1 MTTSSVGNASTAS
14 TSALPGSS
22 SKIDGL
28 VSGLNTTAIIQA
40 IMAQAALPQTNLK
53 NQLALEQAK
62 LAAYQTINTKMAA
75 LQSAAGALTSASAW
89 QAMATAS
96 SSSTV
101 SATAAAGA
109 QAGSFTFDVT
119 ALATGQS
126 SVFANSVSG
135 TAATVVSSGTPV
147 TITVGSKPAATINTG
162 DGSLAAVV
170 AGINQANCGVQ
181 AAAVQVS
188 AGQYRL
194 QVTSTTTGAA
204 SAFTTTG
211 LDSGPLGAMA
221 NTATAQ
227 DAQLTVGAGT
237 AAAYTITSGTNTFN
251 QVVPGV
257 TFTVSQVATGVTLR
271 TSPDV
276 TGLTGK
282 VQAMVDAA
290 NAVLT
295 EITNDTKFD
304 TTTETGSVLT
314 GDATA
319 RQLQDT
325 VLSAVASM
333 LGNGAS
339 AESVGVDVTKDGQLT
354 FDPTAFQNAFAADPA
369 AASSAFLAAGTFS
382 PSQSGLTGT
391 VSLQKSSDATMP
403 GSYAVNVTQAATKA
417 AATIDTS
424 GGLVAGDTITLGS
437 AANSV
442 TYTIQAGDTAQSVT
456 DSINAL
462 ASANQLNVI
471 GSLGSGGIINLTATG
486 YGSEYTFTASA
497 TGSLVASPVTAGL
510 DVAGTINGQPAQ
522 GIGQFL
528 FTNSGTPGVDAL
540 SLLVTLTP
548 GDVTAL
554 GGAAAGTFN
563 YTAGLAQ
570 RLASAA
576 SGAVATKNGLLT
588 SEIGAANS
596 MITSFN
602 DQIARWQVVLDTKQ
616 AALQAQWANL
626 ETQLSNMQ
634 AQSSQLSAAIA
645 GLPNSSTTAKS

>member
-1 MTTSSVGNASTAS
+1 MSTGSIASTTSG
-14 TSALPGSS
+14 GSS
-22 SKIDGL
+22 RIDGL

-75 LQSAAGALTSASAW
+75 LQIAADALASASAW
-89 QAMATAS
+89 QAMTTTS

-101 SATAAAGA
+101 SATASAGA

-119 ALATGQS
+119 KLATGQS
-126 SVFANSVSG
+126 SVFANTVSS
-135 TAATVVSSGTPV
+135 TSATVVTAGTPV
-147 TITVGSKPAATINTG
+147 TITVGSNSPVTINTG

-170 AGINQANCGVQ
+170 AGINQANSGVQ

-188 AGQYRL
+188 TGQYRL
-194 QVTSTTTGAA
+194 QLTSTTTGAA

-221 NTATAQ
+221 DTATAQ

-237 AAAYTITSGTNTFN
+237 SAAYTITSSTNTFN
-251 QVVPGV
+251 QVLPGV
-257 TFTVSQVATGVTLR
+257 TFTVSQVTNGVTLT

-276 TGLTGK
+276 KGLTGK

-304 TTTETGSVLT
+304 TTTNTASILT
-314 GDATA
+314 GDSTV
-319 RQLQDT
+319 RQLQDN
-325 VLSAVASM
+325 VLSSVASM
-333 LGNGAS
+333 LGDGTS
-339 AESVGVDVTKDGQLT
+339 AADVGLSVTKDGQVT
-354 FDPTAFQNAFAADPA
+354 FDSSAFQSAFAADPA
-369 AASSAFLAAGTFS
+369 AVQSAFVAAGSFV
-382 PSQSGLTGT
+382 PSQAGLTGT
-391 VSLQKSSDATMP
+391 ISLQKGSDATQP

-417 AATIDTS
+417 SSTIDTS
-424 GGLVAGDTITLGS
+424 GGLNAGDTITLGS
-437 AANSV
+437 GTNTA
-442 TYTIQAGDTAQSVT
+442 TYTVQAGDTAQSVT
-456 DSINAL
+456 DALNAL
-462 ASANQLNVI
+462 ASTNQLGVNA
-471 GSLGSGGIINLTATG
+471 SLGSGGIIDLSAVG
-486 YGSEYTFTASA
+486 YGSEYTFSASA

-528 FTNSGTPGVDAL
+528 FTSSGTPGVDAL

-548 GDVTAL
+548 SDVTAL
-554 GGAAAGTFN
+554 GGADAGTFS
-563 YTAGLAQ
+563 YATGVAQ
-570 RLASAA
+570 RLATAA
-576 SGAVATKNGLLT
+576 YGAVSTKTGLLT
-588 SEIGAANS
+588 GEIDAANS

-602 DQIARWQVVLDTKQ
+602 QQIASWQVTLDTKQ

-645 GLPNSSTTAKS
+645 GLPSSSSSTSKS

>member
-1 MTTSSVGNASTAS
+1 MSTGSIAGTTPG
-14 TSALPGSS
+14 GSS
-22 SKIDGL
+22 RIDGL

-75 LQSAAGALTSASAW
+75 LQTAADALTSASAW
-89 QAMATAS
+89 QAMATTS

-101 SATAAAGA
+101 SATASAGA

-119 ALATGQS
+119 KLASGQS
-126 SVFANSVSG
+126 SVFANTVSS
-135 TAATVVSSGTPV
+135 TSTTVVSAGTPV
-147 TITVGSKPAATINTG
+147 TITVGSASPVTIDTG

-170 AGINQANCGVQ
+170 AGINQANAGVQ

-188 AGQYRL
+188 TGQYRL
-194 QVTSTTTGAA
+194 QLTSATTGAA

-211 LDSGPLGAMA
+211 LDSGPLGAMSD
-221 NTATAQ
+221 TATAQ
-227 DAQLTVGAGT
+227 DAELTVGAGT
-237 AAAYTITSGTNTFN
+237 PGAYTITSSTNTFN
-251 QVVPGV
+251 QVLPGL
-257 TFTVSQVATGVTLR
+257 TFTVSQVMAGVTLT

-295 EITNDTKFD
+295 EITKDTKFD
-304 TTTETGSVLT
+304 TSTNTASILT
-314 GDATA
+314 GDSTV
-319 RQLQDT
+319 RHLQDD

-333 LGNGAS
+333 LGNGTAAS
-339 AESVGVDVTKDGQLT
+339 SVGLDVTKDGQLT
-354 FDPTAFQNAFAADPA
+354 FDPSAFKNAFAADPTA
-369 AASSAFLAAGTFS
+369 VSSAFTASGTFS
-382 PSQSGLTGT
+382 PSQVGLTGT
-391 VSLQKSSDATMP
+391 VTLQKSSDATMP

-417 AATIDTS
+417 SATIDTS
-424 GGLVAGDTITLGS
+424 GGLNAGDTITLGS
-437 AANSV
+437 GTNTA
-442 TYTIQAGDTAQSVT
+442 TYTVQVGDTAQSVT
-456 DSINAL
+456 DSLNAL
-462 ASANQLNVI
+462 ASSNKLAV
-471 GSLGSGGIINLTATG
+471 SAALGAGGIIDLSAAG

-497 TGSLVASPVTAGL
+497 TGALVASPVTAGL

-528 FTNSGTPGVDAL
+528 FTSSGTPGVDAM

-548 GDVTAL
+548 SDVTAL
-554 GGAAAGTFN
+554 GGADAGTFT
-563 YTAGLAQ
+563 YSTGVGQ

-576 SGAVATKNGLLT
+576 YGAVSTKTGLLT
-588 SEIGAANS
+588 SEIDAANS

-602 DQIARWQVVLDTKQ
+602 SQIASWQVTLDAKQ
-616 AALQAQWANL
+616 TALQAQWANL

-645 GLPNSSTTAKS
+645 GLPSSSSTSTKS

>member
-1 MTTSSVGNASTAS
+1 MVSTGSIAGTTSG
-14 TSALPGSS
+14 GSS
-22 SKIDGL
+22 RIDGL

-75 LQSAAGALTSASAW
+75 LQTAADALTSASAW
-89 QAMATAS
+89 QAMATTS

-101 SATAAAGA
+101 SATASAGA

-119 ALATGQS
+119 KLASGQS
-126 SVFANSVSG
+126 SVFANTVSS
-135 TAATVVSSGTPV
+135 TSTTVVSAGTPV
-147 TITVGSKPAATINTG
+147 TITVGSASPVTIDTG

-170 AGINQANCGVQ
+170 AGINQANAGVQ

-188 AGQYRL
+188 TGQYRL
-194 QVTSTTTGAA
+194 QLTSATTGAA

-211 LDSGPLGAMA
+211 LDSGPLGAMSD
-221 NTATAQ
+221 TATAQ
-227 DAQLTVGAGT
+227 DAELTVGAGT
-237 AAAYTITSGTNTFN
+237 PGAYTITSSTNTFN
-251 QVVPGV
+251 QVLPGL
-257 TFTVSQVATGVTLR
+257 TFTVSQVMAGVTLT

-295 EITNDTKFD
+295 EITKDTKFD
-304 TTTETGSVLT
+304 TSTNTASILT
-314 GDATA
+314 GDSTV
-319 RQLQDT
+319 RHLQDD

-333 LGNGAS
+333 LGNGTAAS
-339 AESVGVDVTKDGQLT
+339 SVGLDVTKDGQLT
-354 FDPTAFQNAFAADPA
+354 FDPSAFKNAFAADPTA
-369 AASSAFLAAGTFS
+369 VSSAFTASGTFS
-382 PSQSGLTGT
+382 PSQVGLTGT
-391 VSLQKSSDATMP
+391 VTLQKSSDATMP

-417 AATIDTS
+417 SATIDTS
-424 GGLVAGDTITLGS
+424 GGLNAGDTITLGS
-437 AANSV
+437 GTNTA
-442 TYTIQAGDTAQSVT
+442 TYTVQVGDTAQSVT
-456 DSINAL
+456 DSLNAL
-462 ASANQLNVI
+462 ASSNKLAV
-471 GSLGSGGIINLTATG
+471 SAALGAGGIIDLSAAG

-497 TGSLVASPVTAGL
+497 TGALVASPVTAGL

-528 FTNSGTPGVDAL
+528 FTSSGTPGVDAM

-548 GDVTAL
+548 SDVTAL
-554 GGAAAGTFN
+554 GGADAGTFT
-563 YTAGLAQ
+563 YSTGVGQ

-576 SGAVATKNGLLT
+576 YGAVSTKTGLLT
-588 SEIGAANS
+588 SEIDAANS

-602 DQIARWQVVLDTKQ
+602 SQIASWQVTLDAKQ
-616 AALQAQWANL
+616 TALQAQWANL

-645 GLPNSSTTAKS
+645 GLPSSSSTSTKS